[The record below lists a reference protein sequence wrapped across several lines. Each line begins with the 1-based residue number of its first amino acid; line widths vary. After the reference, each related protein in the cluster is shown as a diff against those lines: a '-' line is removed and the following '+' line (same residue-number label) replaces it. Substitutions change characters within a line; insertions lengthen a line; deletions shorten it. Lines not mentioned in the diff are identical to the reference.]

1 MIEIKHLCKKYGD
14 AEPIKDITTT
24 IQKGEVVS
32 IIGPSG
38 VGKSTFLRMINMLE
52 TPTSGQILIDGEDI
66 TKKGYP
72 LHKLRRKV
80 GMVFQHFNLFDHMTV
95 IENVCYAPVVLLH
108 EAPKKAYEKG
118 MKLLE
123 EVGLANAALKYPDE
137 LSGGQK
143 QRVAIVRTLA
153 VGSEIIL
160 FDEPT
165 SALDPTMVNEV
176 ESVISELRKKN
187 LTMLLVTHDMK
198 FAQSISTRVMY
209 LDEGGIYEE
218 GTPSEIFQTPKKAKT
233 IVFIKQLQSV
243 EFDLTSEKSDFLTS
257 STQLHQFANKMDI
270 APDVRNRLKLAF
282 KELYLNILI
291 PKYKKQNIKYNIHVA
306 IGWSAKD
313 DGKIGLLCTYNDLK
327 ISIDDEEDSTS
338 WNLIKQHTSK
348 MEQYEEENGNQSI
361 KLVVVQDE

>member
-1 MIEIKHLCKKYGD
+1 MIEIKHLRKKYGD
-14 AEPIKDITTT
+14 AEPIKDICTT
-24 IQKGEVVS
+24 IKKGEVVS

-66 TKKGYP
+66 TKQGYP

-95 IENVCYAPVVLLH
+95 IENVCYAPIVLLH
-108 EAPKKAYEKG
+108 EDPKKAYEKG

-123 EVGLANAALKYPDE
+123 EVGLVSAALKYPDE

-176 ESVISELRKKN
+176 ETVISQLSKKN
-187 LTMLLVTHDMK
+187 FTMILVTHDMR

-218 GTPSEIFQTPKKAKT
+218 GTPSDIFQHPKKPKT
-233 IVFIKQLQSV
+233 IVFIKQLQSI
-243 EFDLTSEKSDFLTS
+243 EFELNSDGSDFLTFY
-257 STQLHQFANKMDI
+257 TQLRQFANKMDI
-270 APDVRNRLKLAF
+270 SHNIRDSLQVVF
-282 KELYLNILI
+282 EELVFNILI
-291 PKYKKQNIKYNIHVA
+291 PKYKEQNIDYNIHVA
-306 IGWSAKD
+306 IGFSPKD
-313 DGKIGLLCTYNDLK
+313 DAAGLVCTYNNLK
-327 ISIDDEEDSTS
+327 ISIDDEADSMP
-338 WNLIKQHTSK
+338 WKIIKGYTK
-348 MEQYEEENGNQSI
+348 KIEQFEEGDGNQSF
-361 KLVVVQDE
+361 KLIVDKDE